1 MSEHTPETVATVAT
15 VATLTAAEPDGVE
28 MKMARVPYNH
38 DFVCTYQLMGDDPE
52 MAHFLYQVQLTTAF
66 CMQRHLFSM
75 VCDVNPATNMFDSAR
90 VQAVFD
96 HLVHDMHIHEN
107 KKFVNVVRSHPL
119 VRGKNH
125 AYKSECAGDTDE
137 DRVIISDSLLW
148 LISFQSFHAFHKCM
162 VEVFLNGSAQL
173 ISDKSLDALKKTFED
188 FEGFTEW

>member
-1 MSEHTPETVATVAT
+1 MSEERAPETS
-15 VATLTAAEPDGVE
+15 TAEAGAKPDGVE
-28 MKMARVPYNH
+28 MNMARVPYNH
-38 DFVCTYQLMGDDPE
+38 DFVCTYHLMDDDPE

-96 HLVHDMHIHEN
+96 YLVHDMHIHEN

-125 AYKSECAGDTDE
+125 AYAYKSECAGDTDE
-137 DRVIISDSLLW
+137 DRVIISESLLW

-162 VEVFLNGSAQL
+162 VEIFLNGSAQL
-173 ISDKSLDALKKTFED
+173 ISDKSLDALKKTFDD
-188 FEGFTEW
+188 FEGFTE